1 VVPIFTARWPS
12 RSQIWRVK
20 LATEVLPLVPVT
32 ATTVSG
38 PGPNQSAAAWASVA
52 RASSATMRAT
62 FEPDSASAAISA
74 PARSVR
80 IATAPSSIA
89 PATKRAPWTCVP
101 GSAAKSVP
109 GRTLRLSMARPVT
122 EASAPAKAVRPSSA
136 RDLAF
141 CVIPAPAR
149 TNGPPPKGARARQ
162 FELLDS

>member
-1 VVPIFTARWPS
+1 VAQ
-12 RSQIWRVK
+12 RSQICRVK
-20 LATEVLPLVPVT
+20 LATLVLPLVPVT

-74 PARSVR
+74 PSRSVR

-122 EASAPAKAVRPSSA
+122 EASAPPRPSDPAQQGIWRSA
-136 RDLAF
+136 SFL
-141 CVIPAPAR
+141 
-149 TNGPPPKGARARQ
+149 PPPGRMARRPARARQ